1 MELPEG
7 RRVLTKKPSFCSS
20 FWSKPSF
27 AWIVW
32 VNIEELTTAEVDIA
46 AQIELFFLYM
56 LCKFAL

>member
-7 RRVLTKKPSFCSS
+7 RRVETK
-20 FWSKPSF
+20 KPSF

-32 VNIEELTTAEVDIA
+32 VNIEELITAEVDTA